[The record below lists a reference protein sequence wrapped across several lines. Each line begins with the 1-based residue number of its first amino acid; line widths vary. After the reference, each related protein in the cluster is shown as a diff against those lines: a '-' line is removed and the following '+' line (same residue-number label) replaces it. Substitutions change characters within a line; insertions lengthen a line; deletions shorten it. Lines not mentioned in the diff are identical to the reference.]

1 MAGTTLILAA
11 SLAVACAMLWGT
23 VSYRQRWVRERADRR
38 EAERRFQELADASSD
53 WIWESDAEG
62 RYTYFSDSY
71 DRKCG
76 IDAETTLGKTRAE
89 FTEERLTSEERA
101 ETEKWSQFDTAVAAR
116 EPFRDFVYSLYD
128 DQGAVRW
135 VRLSG
140 MPLWDGNGVF
150 KGYRGTGTEITT
162 EYEAQRELDQRR
174 HMLRSIIDNAPAQ
187 ISLKG
192 LDGRYQLV
200 NRAFA
205 ASRGL
210 EPRELI
216 GRTHA
221 DVSLSDHSR
230 EAAAHDLEVIN
241 TETPVMRERS
251 VLLPD
256 GTRYTEMVTK
266 YPVRDASG
274 EIVGIGSFSTD
285 ISELKRTQQSLS
297 ERDEEFRSIF
307 ESSHIGMSLQ
317 NESGR
322 RLYVNNAYCNILG
335 VSREDLE
342 GTTVIDF
349 TYPDDIDTS
358 ADMLQKLNSGEV
370 SFVRFE
376 KRFLRPDGSVVWADV
391 NISSL
396 RLSGEKEAS
405 AIAQIIDI
413 TEQKKSETALIDAKE
428 QAEMAN
434 RTKSEFLA
442 NMSHELRTPLNSI
455 IGFSQILMTEM
466 FGRLGSDR
474 YVEYS
479 KDIFDSSTHLLGVI
493 SDILD
498 ISKIE
503 AGEATIMPTEVD
515 LPEIIIACI
524 TMIETRADLKQ
535 VHVGVDLPPNLPK
548 LFVDARQ
555 QKQILLNLLSNAV
568 KFTPSGG
575 TIEVSVAVDGRGGI
589 SLRVTDTGIGIAPE
603 DIEKVL
609 EPFGQAQSKPDR
621 SHEGTGLGLSLSKSL
636 TELNGGRLTLESEIG
651 KGTCVT
657 VWYPSEKIISDDRGP
672 TQSRAL

>member
-1 MAGTTLILAA
+1 M
-11 SLAVACAMLWGT
+11 
-23 VSYRQRWVRERADRR
+23 RERAARR

-53 WIWESDAEG
+53 WIWEADAEG

-101 ETEKWSQFDTAVAAR
+101 DTEKWARLDSTVAAR
-116 EPFRDFVYSLYD
+116 EPFRDFVDSLYD

-140 MPLWDGNGVF
+140 MPLWDDNGVF

-162 EYEAQRELDQRR
+162 QYEAQRELDQRR

-210 EPRELI
+210 EPRQLI

-221 DVSLSDHSR
+221 DISLSDHSR

-241 TETPVMRERS
+241 TEAPVMRERS

-266 YPVRDASG
+266 YPVRDASA
-274 EIVGIGSFSTD
+274 EIIGIGSFSTD

-342 GTTVIDF
+342 GTSVIDF

-413 TEQKKSETALIDAKE
+413 TEQKESENALIDAKE

-479 KDIFDSSTHLLGVI
+479 KDIYDSSTHLLGVI

-515 LPEIIIACI
+515 LPETIIACL

-555 QKQILLNLLSNAV
+555 QKQILLNLLSNAI

-575 TIEVSVAVDGRGGI
+575 TVEVSVAGDGRGGI

-621 SHEGTGLGLSLSKSL
+621 SHEGTDLGLSLSKSL
-636 TELNGGRLTLESEIG
+636 TELNGGRLTLESEVG
-651 KGTCVT
+651 RGTCVT
-657 VWYPSEKIISDDRGP
+657 VWYPPEKIIRDNNGP
-672 TQSRAL
+672 AQSQAV

>member
-342 GTTVIDF
+342 GTSVIDF

>member
-1 MAGTTLILAA
+1 M
-11 SLAVACAMLWGT
+11 
-23 VSYRQRWVRERADRR
+23 RERAARR

-53 WIWESDAEG
+53 WIWEADAEG

-101 ETEKWSQFDTAVAAR
+101 DTEKWARLDSTVAAR

-140 MPLWDGNGVF
+140 MPLWDDNGVF

-162 EYEAQRELDQRR
+162 QYEAQRELDQRR

-210 EPRELI
+210 EPRQLI

-221 DVSLSDHSR
+221 DISLSDHSR

-241 TETPVMRERS
+241 TEAPVMRERS

-266 YPVRDASG
+266 YPVRDASA
-274 EIVGIGSFSTD
+274 EIIGIGSFSTD

-342 GTTVIDF
+342 GTSVIDF

-405 AIAQIIDI
+405 ALAQIIDI
-413 TEQKKSETALIDAKE
+413 TEQKESENALIDAKE

-479 KDIFDSSTHLLGVI
+479 KDIYDSSTHLLGVI

-515 LPEIIIACI
+515 LPETIIACL

-555 QKQILLNLLSNAV
+555 QKQILLNLLSNAI

-575 TIEVSVAVDGRGGI
+575 TVEVSVAGDGRGGI

-636 TELNGGRLTLESEIG
+636 TELNGGRLTLESEVG
-651 KGTCVT
+651 RGTCVT
-657 VWYPSEKIISDDRGP
+657 VWYPPEKIIRDNNGP
-672 TQSRAL
+672 AQSQAV